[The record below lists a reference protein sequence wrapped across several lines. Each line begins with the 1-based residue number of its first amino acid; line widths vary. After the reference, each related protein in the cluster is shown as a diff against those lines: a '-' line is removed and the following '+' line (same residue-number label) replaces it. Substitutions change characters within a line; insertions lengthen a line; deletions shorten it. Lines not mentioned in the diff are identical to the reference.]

1 MVDTPVVAAVE
12 EERGTVASVE
22 FDEVG
27 AADDMA
33 RVVRNRNDEVENH
46 ILGQQVEEVATVDES
61 RKALF
66 DGPKERIKSAEVA
79 HILDHS
85 PLSEWLTA
93 DNFGLC
99 HSS

>member
-1 MVDTPVVAAVE
+1 
-12 EERGTVASVE
+12 
-22 FDEVG
+22 
-27 AADDMA
+27 
-33 RVVRNRNDEVENH
+33 
-46 ILGQQVEEVATVDES
+46 VATVDES